1 MNNNLRIH
9 VGVEEVT
16 FSYRNLYKEAMK
28 DIHRLKVNEL
38 NLSSLKV
45 VSEILGMPVEDS
57 IQTVEEYINQFCKVV
72 NNKLGSKLFWLT
84 IAGRDKEAKDI
95 EKLTENYLSDVRRIV
110 LG

>member
-1 MNNNLRIH
+1 MNNNLHIH

-38 NLSSLKV
+38 SLSSLAV
-45 VSEILGMPVEDS
+45 VSEILGMPVDGIE
-57 IQTVEEYINQFCKVV
+57 TVEEYINKFCELVNAKVG
-72 NNKLGSKLFWLT
+72 LKLFWIT
-84 IAGRDKEAKDI
+84 IAGRDKEAKEI
-95 EKLTENYLSDVRRIV
+95 EELTERYLTDVRRIV

>member
-1 MNNNLRIH
+1 MNNNLHIH

-72 NNKLGSKLFWLT
+72 NSKLGSKLFWLT
-84 IAGRDKEAKDI
+84 IAGRDQEAKDI